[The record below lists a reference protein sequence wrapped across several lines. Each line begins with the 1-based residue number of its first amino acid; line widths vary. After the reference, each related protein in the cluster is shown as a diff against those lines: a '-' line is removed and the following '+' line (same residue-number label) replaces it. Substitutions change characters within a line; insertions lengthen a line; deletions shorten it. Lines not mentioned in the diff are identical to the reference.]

1 MVGTGGWR
9 EGERRRR
16 TVCARVHECVSDS
29 IRASWTEKE
38 RDGELGERK
47 RNANRTMSVVFV
59 EQGWRTREGEGGE
72 KCVRVRLIDG
82 AGRNEKEK
90 KVVVVKIE

>member
-1 MVGTGGWR
+1 M
-9 EGERRRR
+9 RRRR

-29 IRASWTEKE
+29 IQASWTEKE
-38 RDGELGERK
+38 RDGEPGERK

-59 EQGWRTREGEGGE
+59 EQGWRTREGEGGGRE

-82 AGRNEKEK
+82 AGRKRRK
-90 KVVVVKIE
+90 KKSSW

>member
-1 MVGTGGWR
+1 M
-9 EGERRRR
+9 RRRR

-29 IRASWTEKE
+29 IQASWTEKE
-38 RDGELGERK
+38 RDGGPGERK

-59 EQGWRTREGEGGE
+59 EQGWRTREGEGGRKMRPCALNRRGGE
-72 KCVRVRLIDG
+72 K
-82 AGRNEKEK
+82 EKEK

>member
-1 MVGTGGWR
+1 M
-9 EGERRRR
+9 
-16 TVCARVHECVSDS
+16 CARVHERVSDS
-29 IRASWTEKE
+29 IQASWTEKE

-59 EQGWRTREGEGGE
+59 EQGWRTREGEGGGRKMRPCALNGRGGE
-72 KCVRVRLIDG
+72 K
-82 AGRNEKEK
+82 EKEK

>member
-1 MVGTGGWR
+1 M
-9 EGERRRR
+9 
-16 TVCARVHECVSDS
+16 CARVHECVSDS
-29 IRASWTEKE
+29 IQASWTEKE
-38 RDGELGERK
+38 RDGKLAERK
-47 RNANRTMSVVFV
+47 RNANRTMSVVLV

-82 AGRNEKEK
+82 AGRKRRKK